1 MRVYHYAF
9 SCQVIIQLIGM
20 RRREFLKQSALTT
33 AGTMLI
39 PSFLK
44 AYELDQMNVDPT
56 GSKVL
61 VVVQLS
67 GGNDG
72 LNTIVPFR
80 NDIYY
85 RERPTLAI
93 PREKVLALNDEIG
106 FNPALAPLKALYDDG
121 LVKVVNNVGYPNP
134 DRSHFRSMDIWQT
147 ASSSD
152 QYLKTGWVGRY
163 LDAACSGAGGCAP
176 HKAIEVDD
184 TLSLSLKGNAVNG
197 LALLNPKKLYSQT
210 RDGMIGELAGT
221 SYPKMQDNAGYLY
234 KTLAETVSS
243 AAYVYDKSAK
253 SVHRTKGSYP
263 AHELGSRL
271 KTVSELI
278 QSDISTRIYY
288 ISISGFDT
296 HVNQA
301 GQQERLL
308 RNYAEAV
315 KAFMDDMKATNRQ
328 NDVLLMTFSE
338 FGRRV
343 KQNASNG
350 TDHGTAN
357 NVFLVG
363 GGLSGTGSER
373 IYNQA
378 PDLEN
383 LDAGD
388 LKFTVDFRSIYA
400 TLLEDWLKADD
411 LVVLGNR
418 FPKLKLI

>member
-1 MRVYHYAF
+1 
-9 SCQVIIQLIGM
+9 M
-20 RRREFLKQSALTT
+20 RRREFLKQSAFTT
-33 AGTMLI
+33 AGTMMI

-44 AYELDQMNVDPT
+44 AYELGHMNADPT
-56 GSKVL
+56 GGKVL

-72 LNTIVPFR
+72 LNTLVPFR

-85 RERPTLAI
+85 RERPSLAI
-93 PREKVLALNDEIG
+93 AREKVLALNDEIG
-106 FNPALAPLKALYDDG
+106 FNPALEPLKALYDDG
-121 LVKVVNNVGYPNP
+121 LVRVINNVGYPNP

-152 QYLKTGWVGRY
+152 QYLTTGWVGRY
-163 LDAACSGAGGCAP
+163 LDAACSSPGGCAP
-176 HKAIEVDD
+176 HRAIEVDD
-184 TLSLSLKGNAVNG
+184 TLSLSLKRNAVNG
-197 LALLNPKKLYSQT
+197 LALLNPKKLYNQT
-210 RDGMIGELAGT
+210 RNGMVKELAKSGQA
-221 SYPKMQDNAGYLY
+221 KAQDNLGYLY

-243 AAYVYDKSAK
+243 ADYIYDKSAK
-253 SVHRTKGSYP
+253 SVHRTKGAYP
-263 AHELGSRL
+263 AHELGNRL

-278 QSDISTRIYY
+278 QSDTSTRVYY
-288 ISISGFDT
+288 VSISGFDT

-308 RNYAEAV
+308 KQYAEAV
-315 KAFMDDMKATNRQ
+315 KAFMDDLKTVNRQ

-363 GGLSGTGSER
+363 GGLSGTSGEHV
-373 IYNQA
+373 YNRA
-378 PDLEN
+378 PDLGN
-383 LDAGD
+383 LDEGD
-388 LKFTVDFRSIYA
+388 LKFSVDFRSIYA
-400 TLLEDWLKADD
+400 TLLADWLKTDD
-411 LVVLGNR
+411 LAILGGK
-418 FPKLKLI
+418 FPKLGLV